1 MILKM
6 IIPPISG
13 HLSLTWL
20 ETSLNM
26 VYNRSFVSKTV
37 LLVVVTSG
45 QRENIASIRKVRVL
59 LIHDLLL
66 LAKVSLFRVLSR
78 SNTVSIRDDP
88 YWTSRKNS
96 LELIELSSINKV
108 SLG

>member
-1 MILKM
+1 VVHTGYLNLKWVVQTTLNSHGKLDGLTMIQKM
-6 IIPPISG
+6 IIPPING
-13 HLSLTWL
+13 QLSLTWL

-66 LAKVSLFRVLSR
+66 LAKVSLFRVPPVVTL
-78 SNTVSIRDDP
+78 
-88 YWTSRKNS
+88 
-96 LELIELSSINKV
+96 
-108 SLG
+108 